1 MPVLHLMRHAQSE
14 ANVRDILAGREDF
27 PLSAQGHED
36 AAAMAAAFCDGRK
49 IGMVVSSP
57 LARARQTA
65 QPFAARLGVA
75 ISTDERLSEQHLGRF
90 AGLTYAQAE
99 ADPAYVT
106 DRTRRWQWTPDGGG
120 ESYRDISVRTAAFLA
135 DAARW
140 PVDAL
145 VVTHAV
151 TMRLFRACL
160 ERTLPR
166 YPEKIAA
173 NGEVWV
179 CPLNA
184 DGSCPGITTLDLGR
198 NRSHRA

>member
-14 ANVRDILAGREDF
+14 ANVRDVLAGRQDF
-27 PLSAQGHED
+27 ALTAQGRED
-36 AAAMAAAFCDGRK
+36 AAAMAEAFCASHRVSRV
-49 IGMVVSSP
+49 ISSP

-65 QPFAARLGVA
+65 QPFAAQLGLPLA
-75 ISTDERLSEQHLGRF
+75 TDERLSEQHLGRF
-90 AGLTYAQAE
+90 AGMTYAQVE
-99 ADPAYVT
+99 ADPGYVS
-106 DRTRRWQWTPDGGG
+106 DRTRRWEWTPDGGG
-120 ESYRDISVRTAAFLA
+120 ESYRDISVRAAAFLA
-135 DAARW
+135 DAATW
-140 PVDAL
+140 PDDAL

-179 CPLNA
+179 CPLAA
-184 DGSCPGITTLDLGR
+184 DGSCPGITILDLGR
-198 NRSHRA
+198 NRGHRA